1 MLQTM
6 QARSERCCEGGTK
19 LDIVMQVTIGGR
31 DGRAPEVKREMSLSR
46 MNDDSE

>member
-19 LDIVMQVTIGGR
+19 LDIVMQVTFKKGTEER
-31 DGRAPEVKREMSLSR
+31 QKKRERNGFVESGR
-46 MNDDSE
+46 RW